1 MSEETFELLATFFD
15 DNEMEMVKKK
25 ELFRNLEGGGYNMC
39 TAFREIREEGI
50 NQGIQ
55 IGKDQGIQ
63 IGKVQGIQIGKDQG
77 IQIGMEK
84 GEERVNVLIRQLLRE
99 GCMDEIAKAV
109 SDKNYQEEL
118 FARYHI

>member
-1 MSEETFELLATFFD
+1 
-15 DNEMEMVKKK
+15 MEMVKKK

-63 IGKVQGIQIGKDQG
+63 IGKDQG

-99 GCMDEIAKAV
+99 GRMDEIAKAV

>member
-1 MSEETFELLATFFD
+1 
-15 DNEMEMVKKK
+15 
-25 ELFRNLEGGGYNMC
+25 MC

-50 NQGIQ
+50 NQGIQIGKDQGIQ

-99 GCMDEIAKAV
+99 GRMDEIAKAV